1 MELSEIR
8 EKIDRI
14 DSQLLDLFLQRLE
27 CSDAAAD
34 IKKQGS
40 TSALNAPREKQI
52 LDEIAAESGDSSYY
66 AVKLFRALLELSR
79 ERMVRRMDGDFRDS
93 GMGAE
98 IAGIRENE
106 TNIVLIGMPGCGKTT
121 IANILGKMTGRPVIE
136 TDDIVAE
143 DAGCSIPEIFASE
156 GEDGFRE
163 RESRAVLKVCSASG
177 AVIAT
182 GGGTVT
188 RAENYLPLHRNG
200 ILYHLERDTRLLEK
214 EGRPL
219 SQMMDME
226 EMYRRRRQMYLAFR
240 DRTADNNGRPEDAAA
255 QVWEDF
261 VETAKRI
268 RF

>member
-1 MELSEIR
+1 MELAEIR

-14 DSQLLDLFLQRLE
+14 DAQLLDLILERLE

-34 IKKQGS
+34 IKKKSG
-40 TSALNAPREKQI
+40 TSALNALREKQI
-52 LDEIAAESGDSSYY
+52 LDEIAQKAGDAAPY
-66 AVKLFRALLELSR
+66 AVKLFRAVLELSR
-79 ERMVRRMDGDFRDS
+79 ERMACRMDGDFRDS
-93 GMGAE
+93 DMGTRIAE
-98 IAGIRENE
+98 IREE
-106 TNIVLIGMPGCGKTT
+106 QTNIVLIGMPGCGKTT
-121 IANILGKMTGRPVIE
+121 IGGILGRMTGRPVIE
-136 TDDIVAE
+136 TDDIVE
-143 DAGCSIPEIFASE
+143 EEAGCSIPEIFASE

-200 ILYHLERDTRLLEK
+200 ILYHLERDTRLLARD
-214 EGRPL
+214 GRPL
-219 SQMMDME
+219 SQMMDMD
-226 EMYRRRRQMYLAFR
+226 EMYRERRQMYLAFR
-240 DRTADNNGRPEDAAA
+240 DRSADNNGKPEDAAA